1 MHFLIIIIAC
11 ASAPRLA
18 TGAAFP
24 ESLSDLSSGLGEL
37 FTEVI
42 TAVGGPGAGAAAAKA
57 ALAAGALADKTNGG
71 KGKQGRLCIPA
82 DERRAYVTLFYGP
95 VERLWSVRVLAA
107 SLRAHGGKN
116 TDVVVMLPASL
127 AANRHVR
134 SRLQQERLLS
144 YVIPTSLPPELH
156 PAVAARVSAWTLT
169 AYQRVIFF
177 DSAALVLR
185 NPDALFA
192 CEGLCLRRDTHYTA
206 SSAHAYSS
214 SGSGGSSSSSSSS
227 SDSGSGGANGG
238 ASSASRNARARHLAT
253 AGPSDGRSS
262 EEHGIGP
269 WKWGMGTGS
278 SSRPSSHSSGV
289 HGLPSG
295 AHHYSMDVMVLE
307 PSSET
312 FFLMRDALVGLVG
325 LRKQHQRH
333 HHAAAAAAAGE
344 SNSGY
349 PSRHSHSSSDHPGR
363 LRGHSLTAAEPMDRR
378 LLDGDRASSSSSS
391 HHHSSS
397 GQNSHHHSAASHS
410 DAPSGV
416 LNAATFFSSFFDL
429 DHCGSF
435 GTSGS
440 EYGGSSGGGG
450 SGSGND
456 FEPVSNN
463 SKSSSSSSYGGFSN
477 GGPRVLLGNPEAVP
491 RCGRT
496 DFTPSPGAC
505 HLLPYT
511 YNAPAADFGR
521 AGTVSLGL
529 PGARG
534 GGQVVAA
541 AAAAA
546 SSAATTA
553 NARSRYAGHSVASSS
568 GSGSGTGSPVPS
580 SFGASSG
587 QLPAA
592 SSPSFYDLATAA
604 VFPSSAT
611 SSSYGQAAPSLIGDS
626 PAGAATA
633 TTSSSSSSSS
643 ASLSSSGAPA
653 TTSVASAAIAA
664 TNAAAAA
671 AAVARAAEA
680 RAEAR
685 AEPHVL
691 RFDASDQPWSSLAY
705 LRNPLYW
712 RWDSYRSTLANPYGE
727 PADLWALWITVLFP
741 FCVLTLSSLVCS
753 RALGFH
759 GSSTKTSAYST
770 HISSSSRSRK
780 QAAAKRQAADLLLVS
795 SGENDSSATF
805 SRSSSNR
812 SNGGG
817 GSGGDRRRRKG
828 GHNDMRHR
836 DVDGGDGDGTSSSSA
851 HDGGWLGSSSVGKEL
866 GVDAAVDR
874 EQVQRSMD
882 SLKPL
887 PLSRDDD
894 DDDFHDDLYPS
905 AHSTGALS
913 QSSMTS
919 DRHSRQRSR
928 CSNGSSNNNV
938 SHGGRTGNLESQA
951 RRHRGSSRNSSSVNM
966 SMMSSHGYPVCS
978 SRSHSSRSSSSL
990 TSCAA
995 LALWEQSPWR
1005 SAREI
1010 TRACVVCA
1018 CGAVGGLLWFEL
1030 SLQVLIEERKFASN
1044 HHCYRFFWP
1053 VPSRADI
1060 QIFRVCCTAF
1070 VDRLLTFDSSFFFSF
1085 EQISA
1090 VQSHSLVYFFI
1101 SSATGKRGGC
1111 AQRVASSSR
1120 RRRLPGLALLGPR
1133 EWAVSR

>member
-1 MHFLIIIIAC
+1 MLPLIIIIAC

-57 ALAAGALADKTNGG
+57 ALAASTLGDKTNGG

-95 VERLWSVRVLAA
+95 IERLWSVRVLAA
-107 SLRAHGGKN
+107 SLRTHGGKN

-206 SSAHAYSS
+206 SNAHAQ
-214 SGSGGSSSSSSSS
+214 SSSSS
-227 SDSGSGGANGG
+227 GGGG
-238 ASSASRNARARHLAT
+238 TSSASRNARARHLASEG
-253 AGPSDGRSS
+253 ALDGSS
-262 EEHGIGP
+262 EDSGIGP
-269 WKWGMGTGS
+269 WKWGLGS
-278 SSRPSSHSSGV
+278 SSSSASASRSSAHSATGT
-289 HGLPSG
+289 HGLPPA

-333 HHAAAAAAAGE
+333 HHATAADASASAGK
-344 SNSGY
+344 SASDHS
-349 PSRHSHSSSDHPGR
+349 SRHGRSSDQPAR
-363 LRGHSLTAAEPMDRR
+363 LRGHATTAEPMDRR
-378 LLDGDRASSSSSS
+378 LLDGDHISSSSGHRHSSSSSDG
-391 HHHSSS
+391 HHHSVD
-397 GQNSHHHSAASHS
+397 GHSN
-410 DAPSGV
+410 APSGV

-440 EYGGSSGGGG
+440 EYGGSSNSGSGGGFDAGSSGKNNTSSSSG
-450 SGSGND
+450 SGS
-456 FEPVSNN
+456 S
-463 SKSSSSSSYGGFSN
+463 FSTS
-477 GGPRVLLGNPEAVP
+477 GPRVLLGNPEAVP

-529 PGARG
+529 PGARS
-534 GGQVVAA
+534 GGQIMAASAA
-541 AAAAA
+541 AAPAA
-546 SSAATTA
+546 STRSGYASHPAAT
-553 NARSRYAGHSVASSS
+553 S
-568 GSGSGTGSPVPS
+568 GGSTGGSFS
-580 SFGASSG
+580 AFGASSG
-587 QLPAA
+587 QFPATSA
-592 SSPSFYDLATAA
+592 SPSFYDLATAA
-604 VFPSSAT
+604 VFPTTAA
-611 SSSYGQAAPSLIGDS
+611 SSSYGQATPSLIGDS
-626 PAGAATA
+626 PAGAATTIA
-633 TTSSSSSSSS
+633 ALASSSSSP

-664 TNAAAAA
+664 TNAATTT

-712 RWDSYRSTLANPYGE
+712 RWNSYRSTLANPYGE
-727 PADLWALWITVLFP
+727 PADLWALWVTVLFP
-741 FCVLTLSSLVCS
+741 FCVLSLSSLVCS

-759 GSSTKTSAYST
+759 GSSAKPSAHYSGSST
-770 HISSSSRSRK
+770 HGSRSSDRSRSR
-780 QAAAKRQAADLLLVS
+780 QHAAANRQAADLLRVS
-795 SGENDSSATF
+795 SSENDSSAAM
-805 SRSSSNR
+805 SRSCNR
-812 SNGGG
+812 SSG
-817 GSGGDRRRRKG
+817 GGDRRRRKA
-828 GHNDMRHR
+828 RH
-836 DVDGGDGDGTSSSSA
+836 DGEGSLMDGTSGTGSGI
-851 HDGGWLGSSSVGKEL
+851 GGGGSSSSGHDQGL
-866 GVDAAVDR
+866 L
-874 EQVQRSMD
+874 QRSME
-882 SLKPL
+882 SMKPL
-887 PLSRDDD
+887 PLSRDE
-894 DDDFHDDLYPS
+894 DDFHDNQYLSSGS
-905 AHSTGALS
+905 AGVLS
-913 QSSMTS
+913 QTSMTA
-919 DRHSRQRSR
+919 DRHTRRRSGR
-928 CSNGSSNNNV
+928 SNSTHHNSNNDV
-938 SHGGRTGNLESQA
+938 RGSTGNLESQPMSTTSRTSA
-951 RRHRGSSRNSSSVNM
+951 STGGLSHLDQKSSHSSSSSRSRRYRASSRSNSSNGLSM
-966 SMMSSHGYPVCS
+966 SLMSSHSPPLYAS
-978 SRSHSSRSSSSL
+978 SNISGS
-990 TSCAA
+990 TNVPCAA

-1005 SAREI
+1005 SVREI
-1010 TRACVVCA
+1010 GRACVVCA
-1018 CGAVGGLLWFEL
+1018 CGAFGGLLWFEL
-1030 SLQVLIEERKFASN
+1030 SLQVHNLG
-1044 HHCYRFFWP
+1044 
-1053 VPSRADI
+1053 
-1060 QIFRVCCTAF
+1060 
-1070 VDRLLTFDSSFFFSF
+1070 
-1085 EQISA
+1085 
-1090 VQSHSLVYFFI
+1090 SLPLR
-1101 SSATGKRGGC
+1101 TP
-1111 AQRVASSSR
+1111 QRCSR
-1120 RRRLPGLALLGPR
+1120 RKIRFWHMAVIAVYPSFSMYALLLF
-1133 EWAVSR
+1133 AQDV